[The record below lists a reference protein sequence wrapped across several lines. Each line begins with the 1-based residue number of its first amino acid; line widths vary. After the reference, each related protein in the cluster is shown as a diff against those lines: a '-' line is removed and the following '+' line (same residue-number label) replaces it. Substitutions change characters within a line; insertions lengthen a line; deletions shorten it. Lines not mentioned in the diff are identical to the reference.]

1 MKLYDK
7 TSTPKKRSSCPKAVK
22 EAVWRKYF
30 GNRMTGK
37 CYVCKK
43 PIIFT
48 EFEVG
53 HNKPFSKG
61 GTWNVNNLR
70 PICRTC
76 NRSMGT
82 MTIETFKRKYFS
94 KKPVAKKKRAT
105 KKRIKKPIP
114 VKEKS
119 WIDEIIFGK

>member
-1 MKLYDK
+1 
-7 TSTPKKRSSCPKAVK
+7 
-22 EAVWRKYF
+22 
-30 GNRMTGK
+30 
-37 CYVCKK
+37 
-43 PIIFT
+43 
-48 EFEVG
+48 
-53 HNKPFSKG
+53 
-61 GTWNVNNLR
+61 
-70 PICRTC
+70 
-76 NRSMGT
+76 MGT